1 MKPSYRVYKLRNSIQ
16 EYAWGSKTAIAELLG
31 NPSPAVK
38 PQAELWLGAHPKA
51 PSLVVLDGRRIALPE
66 LIARDPRGIL
76 GAETAARFSES
87 LPFLFKVLAAAQP
100 LSIQAHPNLEQ
111 ARLGF
116 ERENE
121 KGIALDAFR
130 RNYRDNNHKPEVISA
145 LTPFWALN
153 GFRPFTEMLI
163 LLEGVGFRGLASTI
177 RSFRSDPSPEGL
189 KHLFSRIMNLDKQG
203 REQALA
209 EAAGWARRTLSG
221 STASGRQAAP
231 PDRGAAA
238 RAAAAARWI
247 EKLGDLYPGDV
258 GVLSPLLLNVVYLQ
272 PGDTMFMEAGVLH
285 AYLEGTGIELMAN
298 SDNVI
303 RGGLT
308 PKHMDVSELL
318 AVLRFEGRKV
328 RLAEARGLPGGE
340 RLFLTPAEEFLLSE
354 IRIAAGRTYS
364 SGSNRSV
371 EMMICLEGR
380 GTLRVLDDPSGPA
393 AVPLQTL
400 AVKKGD
406 SLLVP
411 AALPGYTIEGE
422 LSIYK
427 ASVPIQAVGIQER
440 SYRV

>member
-1 MKPSYRVYKLRNSIQ
+1 MKPTYGVYKLRNSIQ
-16 EYAWGSKTAIAELLG
+16 EYAWGSKTAIAEFLG
-31 NPSPAVK
+31 NPSPTVK

-51 PSLVVLDGRRIALPE
+51 PSFVVLDGGKQLALPE

-76 GAETAARFSES
+76 GAETAARFSDS

-121 KGIALDAFR
+121 QDIALDAFQ

-153 GFRPFTEMLI
+153 GFRPFAEMLT
-163 LLEGVGFRGLASTI
+163 LLEGVCFRGLASTI

-189 KHLFSRIMNLDKQG
+189 KHLFSRIMNLNKQG

-209 EAAGWARRTLSG
+209 EAAEWARRTL
-221 STASGRQAAP
+221 QAAFL
-231 PDRGAAA
+231 DSEAATQ
-238 RAAAAARWI
+238 AAAAARWI
-247 EKLGDLYPGDV
+247 AKLGDLYPGDV
-258 GVLSPLLLNVVYLQ
+258 GVLSPLLLNIVYLQ

-285 AYLEGTGIELMAN
+285 AYLER
-298 SDNVI
+298 V
-303 RGGLT
+303 
-308 PKHMDVSELL
+308 
-318 AVLRFEGRKV
+318 
-328 RLAEARGLPGGE
+328 
-340 RLFLTPAEEFLLSE
+340 FLTPAEEFLLSE
-354 IRIAAGRTYS
+354 IRIADGRTYS
-364 SGSNRSV
+364 GGSNRSV

-380 GTLRVLDDPSGPA
+380 GTLRVFDDRSAPA
-393 AVPLQTL
+393 AVPWQTL
-400 AVKKGD
+400 AVNQGD

-427 ASVPIQAVGIQER
+427 ASVPIQAAGTQDR
-440 SYRV
+440 RYRV

>member
-1 MKPSYRVYKLRNSIQ
+1 
-16 EYAWGSKTAIAELLG
+16 
-31 NPSPAVK
+31 
-38 PQAELWLGAHPKA
+38 
-51 PSLVVLDGRRIALPE
+51 
-66 LIARDPRGIL
+66 
-76 GAETAARFSES
+76 
-87 LPFLFKVLAAAQP
+87 
-100 LSIQAHPNLEQ
+100 
-111 ARLGF
+111 
-116 ERENE
+116 
-121 KGIALDAFR
+121 
-130 RNYRDNNHKPEVISA
+130 
-145 LTPFWALN
+145 
-153 GFRPFTEMLI
+153 
-163 LLEGVGFRGLASTI
+163 
-177 RSFRSDPSPEGL
+177 
-189 KHLFSRIMNLDKQG
+189 
-203 REQALA
+203 
-209 EAAGWARRTLSG
+209 
-221 STASGRQAAP
+221 
-231 PDRGAAA
+231 
-238 RAAAAARWI
+238 
-247 EKLGDLYPGDV
+247 
-258 GVLSPLLLNVVYLQ
+258 VLSPLLLNVVYLQ
-272 PGDTMFMEAGVLH
+272 PGDAMFMEAGVLH

-364 SGSNRSV
+364 GGSNRSV

-422 LSIYK
+422 LTIYK
-427 ASVPIQAVGIQER
+427 ASVPIQAVGIQDR